1 MKRILTIFTAI
12 ICLYGCE
19 AKFTEFWSEA
29 SYATIAAITGNYTL
43 HSGTW
48 SSEIDL
54 SGKGLVTDDILY
66 HLELYGWMGI
76 QSIRQE
82 DDPEP
87 VTVLQRSFVITPEK
101 PEHITQINLYVPYPE
116 YGKEQTEKNIE
127 QGDKCNISIQP
138 YQFHYKV
145 DSRGDIELFNID
157 DRQMVGHGGKLKNV
171 DIRFEGE
178 YIHFKAETS
187 LYDWSTQTWQDG
199 TMNLTYRHN

>member
-1 MKRILTIFTAI
+1 MKRILTIFTTI
-12 ICLYGCE
+12 FFLYACNAE
-19 AKFTEFWSEA
+19 YTEFWSVA

-43 HSGTW
+43 YSGTW

-54 SGKGLVTDDILY
+54 SGEGFVTDDILY
-66 HLELYGWMGI
+66 QMELYGWTGI

-127 QGDKCNISIQP
+127 QRDKCNISIQP

-171 DIRFEGE
+171 EIHFEGE

>member
-1 MKRILTIFTAI
+1 MKRILSILTAV
-12 ICLYGCE
+12 ICFCGCE
-19 AKFTEFWSEA
+19 SESRESWSND
-29 SYATIAAITGNYTL
+29 SYATIIAITGNYTL
-43 HSGTW
+43 YSGTW

-54 SGKGLVTDDILY
+54 SGKGFVTDDILY
-66 HLELYGWMGI
+66 QMELYGWMGI

-82 DDPEP
+82 DDPES
-87 VTVLQRSFVITPEK
+87 VTVLQRSEVIIPEK
-101 PEHITQINLYVPYPE
+101 PEYKTQINLYVPYPE
-116 YGKEQTEKNIE
+116 YGKDQTDYLI
-127 QGDKCNISIQP
+127 QQTGRCNISMEP

-157 DRQMVGHGGKLKNV
+157 DRQMVGYGGILKNV
-171 DIRFEGE
+171 EIHFEGE